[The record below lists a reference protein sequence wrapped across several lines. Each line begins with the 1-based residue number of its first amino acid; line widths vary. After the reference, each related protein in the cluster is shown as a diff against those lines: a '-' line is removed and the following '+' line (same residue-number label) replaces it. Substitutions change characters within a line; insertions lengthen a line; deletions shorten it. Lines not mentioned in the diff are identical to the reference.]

1 MKTLDGLM
9 RFLMV
14 RLPGDEYMALV
25 RRAGW
30 FGLTLREY
38 VGRRFE
44 QWQPPARRA
53 A

>member
-9 RFLMV
+9 RFLIV
-14 RLPGDEYMALV
+14 RMSGVEYMALV

-30 FGLTLREY
+30 HGMTLREY

-44 QWQPPARRA
+44 QLQARRA